1 MGSSAGPDIVASNRL
16 VLNLDASDIN
26 SYPRSGT
33 TWYDLSPYQ
42 NHGTLTNGPTHGY
55 THINGNHYIDF
66 DGTNDYVDFGNDS
79 SIIGLN
85 DDDINTA
92 QQFSFEVVIDAH
104 TQDSAACVMGMGS
117 FQSSTNE
124 FNMNIGGA
132 DFNRFGGTV
141 RLDTNNY
148 RVYYSGTGD
157 HTPINTTQGNYQH
170 VVMTIDETNG
180 MYIYVNSVLA
190 SDEQSANFSL
200 STIIGGHSFMSL
212 GGNFR
217 IGNLSFGA
225 YVNAST
231 FTLNGRIAIA
241 RVYNKSLTAAEIK
254 QNFEVQRGR
263 FNIV

>member
-1 MGSSAGPDIVASNRL
+1 MATSAGPDIVASNRL

-92 QQFSFEVVIDAH
+92 QQFSFEVVIDPH

-124 FNMNIGGA
+124 FNMNIGGSN
-132 DFNRFGGTV
+132 DNRYGGTV

-148 RVYYSGTGD
+148 RVYYAGTDD

-170 VVMTIDETNG
+170 VVMTVDETNG

-217 IGNLSFGA
+217 IGNLSFGSNLNSG
-225 YVNAST
+225 YS
-231 FTLNGRIAIA
+231 LNGRIAIA

>member
-1 MGSSAGPDIVASNRL
+1 MATSAGPHIVASDRL

-26 SYPRSGT
+26 SYPRAGT

-42 NHGTLTNGPTHGY
+42 NHGTLTNGPSHGY

-79 SIIGLN
+79 SLSGLN
-85 DDDINTA
+85 DDAINTA
-92 QQFSFEVVIDAH
+92 QQFSLEVVIDPH
-104 TQDSAACVMGMGS
+104 TQDSAACVMGMAS
-117 FQSSTNE
+117 FNSNTDE
-124 FNMNIGGA
+124 YNMNIGGSN
-132 DFNRFGGTV
+132 DNRYGGTV
-141 RLDTNNY
+141 RLTFANT
-148 RVYYSGTGD
+148 RVYYPGTDD

-170 VVMTIDETNG
+170 VVMTVDETNG

-190 SDEQSANFSL
+190 PNEQSTN
-200 STIIGGHSFMSL
+200 STNSNVIGGHSYMTL

-217 IGNLSFGA
+217 IGNLSFGGNLSSG
-225 YVNAST
+225 YS
-231 FTLNGRIAIA
+231 LNGRIAIA

-254 QNFEVQRGR
+254 QNFEVQRAR